1 MKSKYFIC
9 FKPKGELY
17 ALLKSLSGSIEMLNP
32 QITPSYKEELLH
44 VTFHKPI
51 TGNYRKH
58 LLAALDRLVKDYS
71 NTRIVLSGLGIF
83 HDNIVVRIQ
92 PTYAVANLWVD
103 VRKLVEQIANEK
115 GNDDDMLHV
124 TIFKKVP
131 DIQDVKFFDL
141 DKTIPLTGFESP
153 FEYVCLF
160 EKVYGSNWVEIQR
173 LPLAIKT

>member
-1 MKSKYFIC
+1 
-9 FKPKGELY
+9 
-17 ALLKSLSGSIEMLNP
+17 MLNP
-32 QITPSYKEELLH
+32 QITPSYKDELLH
-44 VTFHKPI
+44 VTFHKPVV
-51 TGNYRKH
+51 GSYKKD
-58 LLAALDRLVKDYS
+58 LLKVLNRLVRDYS

-115 GNDDDMLHV
+115 GSDDDMLHV

-131 DIQDVKFFDL
+131 DIQNVKFFDL
-141 DKTIPLTGFESP
+141 ENTIPLTGFESP

-160 EKVYGSNWVEIQR
+160 EKVYGGKWVEIQR
-173 LPLAIKT
+173 LPLIGKT